1 MYMHSVRVYTMYM
14 YVQNV
19 CSNMSHKSNIL
30 YACPYTQC
38 IHVHVCV
45 GNTQCTTDS
54 YTCTQY
60 IVQMYVYMYT
70 CTSVYIVHY
79 TMYVVNV
86 HSIHHP
92 CTCAAH
98 STALYSVRDFVSH
111 TEHGTLPLFIQTPFN
126 KSTYDL

>member
-1 MYMHSVRVYTMYM
+1 MLSYRSVIATHAVY
-14 YVQNV
+14 V
-19 CSNMSHKSNIL
+19 CIQCTYILYKICVPMSHKSNIL

-86 HSIHHP
+86 HSIYITHARVY
-92 CTCAAH
+92 TCMYVYIY
-98 STALYSVRDFVSH
+98 TVTVVYV
-111 TEHGTLPLFIQTPFN
+111 P
-126 KSTYDL
+126 